1 MRVMVNGEEYVTEK
15 HTITQLLDEM
25 GIVPGRVAVEV
36 NLKVIKRADYDNFS
50 LRDGDVIEIVK
61 FVGGGQLSVSDS
73 E

>member
-1 MRVMVNGEEYVTEK
+1 MKLKINGEEYSTEK
-15 HTITQLLDEM
+15 NTIMQLLGEM

-61 FVGGGQLSVSDS
+61 FVGGG
-73 E
+73 

>member
-1 MRVMVNGEEYVTEK
+1 MVNGEEYVTEK

-36 NLKVIKRADYDNFS
+36 SLKVIKRADYDNFS

>member
-1 MRVMVNGEEYVTEK
+1 VRVMVNGEEYVTEK

>member
-1 MRVMVNGEEYVTEK
+1 MRVMVNGEEYVTKK

-61 FVGGGQLSVSDS
+61 FVGGGQVSVSDS